1 MWEGGH
7 ETGLQPS
14 FYLSESSSLSLSFS
28 PLSSISSIS
37 LLSPLS
43 SRSLFSSHATDP
55 LLTRSSEPSLP
66 SWQRAFD
73 ATKRIRYS
81 ETLFVVP
88 QTRDPAQ
95 GPAAV
100 ARLLREGTPCPKGVV
115 AYDFTHDR

>member
-1 MWEGGH
+1 MK
-7 ETGLQPS
+7 LACSPPS
-14 FYLSESSSLSLSFS
+14 ICLSRRLSLSLSL
-28 PLSSISSIS
+28 LSRLSRLS
-37 LLSPLS
+37 LSPLD
-43 SRSLFSSHATDP
+43 LSSH
-55 LLTRSSEPSLP
+55 LMRLTRSSEPSLP

>member
-1 MWEGGH
+1 MK
-7 ETGLQPS
+7 LACSPPS
-14 FYLSESSSLSLSFS
+14 ICLGRRLSLSLFLSSLVYLSSLS
-28 PLSSISSIS
+28 S
-37 LLSPLS
+37 LLSPLD
-43 SRSLFSSHATDP
+43 LSSH
-55 LLTRSSEPSLP
+55 LMRLTRSSEPSLP